1 MKERVRRNSKHSL
14 DLKTK
19 NILVDRKFRAKVA
32 DFGLSSCSKR
42 FEGKC
47 GSPFWM
53 APELITGRSSNTTA
67 SDMYAFGITLY
78 EVFARKD
85 PYMGQGDVQTVLD
98 KIADPGVQ
106 LRPLMPDCM
115 PRDIK
120 SIMKDCLQDN
130 PTRRPSAEDVD
141 ARLKSLDVASVAPE
155 TFGKGIRPKDSN
167 VSLFDIFPRHVAE
180 ALRDGRKVEPEHKD
194 CVTIFFSDIVGFT
207 DLATKLPPAKVAN
220 LLDRLYHVF
229 DDLSVKHDVF
239 KVETIG
245 DA

>member
-1 MKERVRRNSKHSL
+1 M
-14 DLKTK
+14 
-19 NILVDRKFRAKVA
+19 VDRKFRAKVA
-32 DFGLSSCSKR
+32 DFGLSSSSKH

-53 APELITGRSSNTTA
+53 APELITGRSTNTTA
-67 SDMYAFGITLY
+67 SDMYAFGIMLY

-85 PYMGQGDVQTVLD
+85 PYEGTEQVKTILD
-98 KIADPGVQ
+98 EVADPDIQ
-106 LRPLMPDCM
+106 LRPPIPDGMPQV
-115 PRDIK
+115 IQQ
-120 SIMKDCLQDN
+120 IMKECLHDN
-130 PTRRPSAEDVD
+130 PTRRPSAEEVD
-141 ARLKSLDVASVAPE
+141 SRIQGLDVAAVSSE
-155 TFGKGIRPKDSN
+155 GFGKGIRPKDSN

-180 ALRDGRKVEPEHKD
+180 ALRDGRKVEPQHKD

-207 DLATKLPPAKVAN
+207 DLASKLAPAKVAN

-229 DDLSVKHDVF
+229 DDLSIKHDVF